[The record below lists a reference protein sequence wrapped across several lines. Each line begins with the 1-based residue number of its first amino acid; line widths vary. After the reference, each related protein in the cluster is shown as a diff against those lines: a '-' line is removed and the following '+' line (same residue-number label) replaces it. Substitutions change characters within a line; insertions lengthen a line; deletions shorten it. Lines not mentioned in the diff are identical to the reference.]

1 MNRRKFIGTLGLSM
15 ALPGLECFGNVKRD
29 VKRFAAVY
37 VPNGINM
44 HHWTPN
50 GYGDRDLLINSLIS
64 FDEGSLILSN
74 IIIVTSLS
82 EI

>member
-44 HHWTPN
+44 HHWTP
-50 GYGDRDLLINSLIS
+50 SQ
-64 FDEGSLILSN
+64 
-74 IIIVTSLS
+74 
-82 EI
+82 